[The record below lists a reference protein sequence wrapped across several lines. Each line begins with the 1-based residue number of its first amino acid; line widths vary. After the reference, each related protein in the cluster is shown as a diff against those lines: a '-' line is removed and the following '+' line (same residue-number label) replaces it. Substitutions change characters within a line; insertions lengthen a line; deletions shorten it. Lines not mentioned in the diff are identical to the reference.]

1 MKLIKAGESHGE
13 AMTGILVGVPA
24 GIPVDKEEIN
34 ADLRER
40 NFAYGRSGR
49 QLAESD
55 VIGLISGLFDGKTN
69 GNDVALSIKNNV
81 RAVSVSGEETP
92 CGAVGALPP
101 LTNLR
106 PGHADLPGTV
116 RFGFADARA
125 VAEGAS
131 ARNTC
136 VDVAAG
142 RIALSM
148 LSELGISVAAFV
160 RTVGKASDEN
170 DYSFDDV
177 KELHAP
183 FFTPSEDAEKT
194 FRAETDKVAKNGDTV
209 GGIVELRVRGVKS
222 GIGSYTA
229 ESRVSGA
236 IARDLFSIQSIK
248 GVRFGDV
255 SFSEGLYGSEY
266 FDELQFDETAKRVR
280 TSRSG
285 GIDGGM
291 TNGAEI
297 KLSVAV
303 KPLPTSAKGVPSS
316 DVYGNKVLSAKERA
330 DVTAVFA
337 LCPILRARLAITL
350 CDLITKD
357 FGCDN
362 LSAIAARYNAR

>member
-24 GIPVDKEEIN
+24 GIPVDKEKIN
-34 ADLRER
+34 ADLKER
-40 NFAYGRSGR
+40 NFAYGRSSR

-69 GNDVALSIKNNV
+69 GNDVALSIKNDV
-81 RAVSVSGEETP
+81 RTVSSGDEPSDKCADGT
-92 CGAVGALPP
+92 LPP
-101 LTNLR
+101 LTKLR
-106 PGHADLPGTV
+106 PGHADLPGMV
-116 RFGFADARA
+116 RFGFEDARA
-125 VAEGAS
+125 VAEGSS

-136 VDVAAG
+136 IDVAAG

-148 LSELGISVAAFV
+148 LDRLGISVAAFV
-160 RTVGKASDEN
+160 RAVGKTRDESDYSSDELK
-170 DYSFDDV
+170 D
-177 KELHAP
+177 LHAP
-183 FFTPSEDAEKT
+183 FFTPSDSAAKSFKE
-194 FRAETDKVAKNGDTV
+194 ETDNVAKNGDTV
-209 GGIVELRVRGVKS
+209 GGIVELRVCGVKA

-236 IARDLFSIQSIK
+236 IARDLFSIQAVK
-248 GVRFGDV
+248 GVRFGDI
-255 SFSEGLYGSEY
+255 SFSLGLYGSEY
-266 FDELQFDETAKRVR
+266 SDELQFDENGKRVK

-297 KLSVAV
+297 KITVAV
-303 KPLPTSAKGVPSS
+303 KPLPTSKKGVPSS
-316 DVYGNKVLSAKERA
+316 DVFGNPVLSAKERA

-362 LSAIAARYNAR
+362 LSSIAARYNER